1 MPRKKMSDDERR
13 RWEAQKAEWAET
25 SRQFAEN
32 YERLKAKWREEDER
46 RERRRRSFLRRL
58 LFCGR

>member
-46 RERRRRSFLRRL
+46 RERRRRRIRRL
-58 LFCGR
+58 LLLER